1 MIQKSALLS
10 LAGAVLA
17 ALLIQT
23 PARADA
29 VPAEIVKI
37 RAIYEQCQ
45 AIRLVKT
52 SPKAHAVA
60 VYTDG
65 DYTKDP
71 KWVKA
76 APRDAEVMSE
86 VTAFRSD
93 GMIRSATLFETS
105 PSGDWAQTFDYCYRK
120 DGTLAFILAELR
132 TFRGN
137 VRVVDRLY
145 YGPTGVEIR
154 RVRKYFDLDTNKPV
168 TGKTPQFQDL
178 EIRVLK
184 TADALAR
191 YAKPALD

>member
-1 MIQKSALLS
+1 MTQVFTRFSLL
-10 LAGAVLA
+10 AAALA

-23 PARADA
+23 PAHADV

-37 RAIYEQCQ
+37 RALYEQCQ
-45 AIRLVKT
+45 AVRLVKT
-52 SPKAHAVA
+52 NPKVHAVA

-76 APRDAEVMSE
+76 APKDAEVMSE
-86 VTAFRSD
+86 VTAFKSD
-93 GMIRSATLFETS
+93 GKIRSATLFETS
-105 PSGDWAQTFDYCYRK
+105 PSGDWAQTFDYCYRP

-145 YGPTGVEIR
+145 YNPSGVEIH
-154 RVRKYFDLDTNKPV
+154 RVRKYFDLDTKKPI

-178 EIRVLK
+178 EVRVLK
-184 TADALAR
+184 TSGDLVRHAS
-191 YAKPALD
+191 PALD